1 MVVVIELIGLEA
13 LGSEGLVIDI
23 ILFISVYFYQYQT
36 IVTLITNDL
45 ITVFFELLKVIPQ
58 EYEETV
64 MLMQEKITSIMNNQ
78 DRVNEMFTP
87 SPTRLRTTT
96 KYEKSLE
103 LKISQ
108 LKVSTVTSPKI
119 SGLELIDQ
127 KLNLQRFDWILM
139 NDPVTNVYLAEQ
151 RISDI
156 SMNSVAELLC
166 GMLNSNKGGQIHIG
180 FHSSGRIEGI
190 RISHSDRDSF
200 RSGVDHIFLE
210 ELTPLLLPDLVK
222 IKFYPV
228 SDRERKTEDLCVVKI
243 IVAPQINTVC
253 YLKKQG
259 HCFRFVGGKNEKL
272 QLPEV
277 RLLSVMM
284 TEKRIAA
291 LSNARLH

>member
-1 MVVVIELIGLEA
+1 M
-13 LGSEGLVIDI
+13 
-23 ILFISVYFYQYQT
+23 
-36 IVTLITNDL
+36 TLITNDL

-156 SMNSVAELLC
+156 SMNSVAEVIYFFC
-166 GMLNSNKGGQIHIG
+166 S
-180 FHSSGRIEGI
+180 
-190 RISHSDRDSF
+190 
-200 RSGVDHIFLE
+200 
-210 ELTPLLLPDLVK
+210 
-222 IKFYPV
+222 
-228 SDRERKTEDLCVVKI
+228 
-243 IVAPQINTVC
+243 
-253 YLKKQG
+253 
-259 HCFRFVGGKNEKL
+259 
-272 QLPEV
+272 
-277 RLLSVMM
+277 
-284 TEKRIAA
+284 
-291 LSNARLH
+291 